1 MRSGKGFKSNRNVV
15 YHCQYHIIWCPKYR
29 RKVLVGDI
37 EKRLKEIIR
46 KYAEEQVGVEI
57 IELEVMPDH
66 EHLLCEVDPQYGA
79 HRVVKMLKGGS
90 SRLLK
95 QEYPKLR
102 TRMPTLWTNSYFI
115 ATVGGAPLEVLKSY
129 VENQKSVK

>member
-1 MRSGKGFKSNRNVV
+1 MRSGKGSKSNRNVV
-15 YHCQYHIIWCPKYR
+15 YNCQYHIIWCPKYR

-37 EKRLKEIIR
+37 EKRLKEIIW

-66 EHLLCEVDPQYGA
+66 VHLLCEVDPQYGA

-90 SRLLK
+90 SRLLR
-95 QEYPKLR
+95 QEYPEL
-102 TRMPTLWTNSYFI
+102 
-115 ATVGGAPLEVLKSY
+115 
-129 VENQKSVK
+129 